1 MWVNSLL
8 SHKWSCCTQWDCW
21 CIQVQVYSMSEWFG
35 SPGGLLQSAKASLTL
50 WSLGDA
56 LWFRVAFRNS
66 DGCSKD
72 IHVKHCDMTA
82 SHGLTQFSSDGIPH
96 FCILLNAK
104 SSLKK
109 LVLAFPYLVLYL
121 LAVVHFVTWDYVSW
135 LMGSP
140 NLAGRQPN
148 NLKSFIHIG
157 ERELYSVL
165 EKLPV
170 AADWIVYHTL
180 VPLFLDLGWASVQT
194 GGE

>member
-1 MWVNSLL
+1 MNSLL
-8 SHKWSCCTQWDCW
+8 FHKWSCCIQWDCW
-21 CIQVQVYSMSEWFG
+21 CIQVHFHSMSEWFG
-35 SPGGLLQSAKASLTL
+35 SSGRMLQSTKALLTL
-50 WSLGDA
+50 WSLGVA

-72 IHVKHCDMTA
+72 VHGKHCDMTA

-109 LVLAFPYLVLYL
+109 LHWLFLILTCIDL
-121 LAVVHFVTWDYVSW
+121 LAVVHFVTWVYVPW
-135 LMGSP
+135 LMRSP
-140 NLAGRQPN
+140 YLAGRQPN
-148 NLKSFIHIG
+148 NLESFVHIG

-170 AADWIVYHTL
+170 AADWIFTILLSHY
-180 VPLFLDLGWASVQT
+180 F
-194 GGE
+194 